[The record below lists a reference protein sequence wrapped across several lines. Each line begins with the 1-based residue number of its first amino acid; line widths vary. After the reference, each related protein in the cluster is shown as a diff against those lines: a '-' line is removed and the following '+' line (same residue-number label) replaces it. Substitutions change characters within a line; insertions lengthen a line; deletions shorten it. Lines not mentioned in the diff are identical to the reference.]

1 MTEVHSMSEPDIA
14 REDGVSSAPATTPG
28 QLIRQAREATGL
40 HIVALAAALK
50 VPVRKL
56 EALEA
61 NRWDELT
68 DATFT
73 RALASSVAR
82 HLKMDA
88 TPVLM
93 GLPSAKP
100 VALTSPTGLGHVG
113 QGAASA
119 SVGVLA
125 PALSLARH
133 SWMVGVLLV
142 GAVALY
148 FSPEMPQIWRDVAQ
162 PTAADAPSSDVT
174 LAKGTSVSSETVAP
188 AVQADSPV
196 AAAAPSVTDETQ
208 ALVKTAPVPEV
219 SSPLVVAVG
228 DSAQPGVALLS
239 VAASQDTWIEV
250 TDSGGRL
257 RIQRVLKQGED
268 VTFGDGAPYSVV
280 VGNAAGARVLVRG
293 QAMDL
298 AVLTK
303 NNVARFEVK

>member
-1 MTEVHSMSEPDIA
+1 MSEPDTA
-14 REDGVSSAPATTPG
+14 RDVGASTAPATTPG

-56 EALEA
+56 EALET

-113 QGAASA
+113 QGTASA

-133 SWMVGVLLV
+133 SWMVAVLLI

-162 PTAADAPSSDVT
+162 PITADATAADVS
-174 LAKGTSVSSETVAP
+174 LAKGTSVSSETVARP
-188 AVQADSPV
+188 MQAGSPV
-196 AAAAPSVTDETQ
+196 AVAAPLAAEDTQ
-208 ALVKTAPVPEV
+208 TLAKTAPAPEV
-219 SSPLVVAVG
+219 SSPPAIALV

>member
-1 MTEVHSMSEPDIA
+1 MSEPDTA
-14 REDGVSSAPATTPG
+14 RDVGASTAPATTPG

-56 EALEA
+56 EALET

-100 VALTSPTGLGHVG
+100 VALTSPAGLGHVG

-133 SWMVGVLLV
+133 SWMVAVLLI

-162 PTAADAPSSDVT
+162 PITADATAADVS
-174 LAKGTSVSSETVAP
+174 LAKGTSVSSETVARP
-188 AVQADSPV
+188 MQAGSPV
-196 AAAAPSVTDETQ
+196 AVAAPLAAEDTQ
-208 ALVKTAPVPEV
+208 TLAKTAPAPEV
-219 SSPLVVAVG
+219 SSPPAIALV

>member
-1 MTEVHSMSEPDIA
+1 MSEPDTA
-14 REDGVSSAPATTPG
+14 RDVGASTAPATTPG

-88 TPVLM
+88 APVLM
-93 GLPSAKP
+93 GLPSAQP
-100 VALTSPTGLGHVG
+100 VALSSPAGLGHVG

-119 SVGVLA
+119 SVGVLT
-125 PALSLARH
+125 PALSFPRH
-133 SWMVGVLLV
+133 SWMVAVLLV

-148 FSPEMPQIWRDVAQ
+148 FSPGMPQIWRDVA
-162 PTAADAPSSDVT
+162 PPTTAADAPAADVT
-174 LAKGTSVSSETVAP
+174 LAKGTSVSSETVALP
-188 AVQADSPV
+188 VQADSPV
-196 AAAAPSVTDETQ
+196 AVAAPLAAEDTQ
-208 ALVKTAPVPEV
+208 TLAKTAPAPGL
-219 SSPLVVAVG
+219 SPPLAVAVV
-228 DSAQPGVALLS
+228 DSAQSGVALLS

-293 QAMDL
+293 QSMDL
-298 AVLTK
+298 ATLTK